1 MAGLVAPVDPRQD
14 PRPFFQAVVDAIMQ
28 LQQPGQP
35 VFVYAVAATDLPPAA
50 NWPNGV
56 LRVSDLD
63 ILAVS
68 NGVAWIRQDTGAA
81 IA

>member
-14 PRPFFQAVVDAIMQ
+14 PRPFFEAVVDAITQ

-35 VFVYAVAATDLPPAA
+35 VLVYAVAAADLPPAA

-68 NGVAWIRQDTGAA
+68 NGIAWIRQDTGAA